1 MQQIKPPY
9 AAYARRVSLLCSL
22 TGSDTS
28 LSIYKT
34 ADEHSSAVIF
44 ISGSDKMLSHKGTQ
58 TIKTERLLL
67 REIKESDFR
76 DIYEYAKKE
85 EVAKYVSW
93 NALPSK

>member
-1 MQQIKPPY
+1 
-9 AAYARRVSLLCSL
+9 
-22 TGSDTS
+22 
-28 LSIYKT
+28 
-34 ADEHSSAVIF
+34 
-44 ISGSDKMLSHKGTQ
+44 MLIHKGTQ